1 MKLIKSINPYTGK
14 VLKEFVHLTPKEM
27 EISAEKAQNTFENWK
42 KSNFPERS
50 TLLKKAAN
58 ELRVNKEY
66 YAKLISLEMGKV
78 IKESRAEIEKCA
90 WVCDF
95 YAEKGEEF
103 LQPEPIDLPDG
114 KKAKVLYQPLGVI
127 LAVMPWNFPFWQV
140 FRFAAPTLM
149 AGNTALLKHASNVPQ
164 CALAI
169 QEVFEKAGFP
179 KGAFQTLLIDSDS
192 TLQLIE
198 NPIIKAASLTGSE
211 KAGAAVAS
219 TAGKN
224 IKKTLLELGGSDP
237 FIVLADADIE
247 KAAETAVKARM
258 INFGQSCIAAKRFIV
273 EEGVYDE
280 FLALFKKQ
288 LSALKKG
295 DPLDEDADFACM
307 ARPDLAVE
315 LFEQVQKTK
324 EMGGKIVV
332 GGKAP
337 TQESADFEPTI
348 LTDIPHDSPAFSDEL
363 FGPVASIFKVKNV
376 QEAISLANS
385 TEFGLG
391 GSLWTRDLKKGE
403 KIAAEIETGAVFLN
417 SMVASNPWLPF
428 GGIKK
433 SGYGR
438 ELARHGILEF
448 VNAKTVYLG

>member
-1 MKLIKSINPYTGK
+1 MKLIKSINPFSGE
-14 VLKEFVHLTPKEM
+14 VLKEFVPLTPREM
-27 EISAEKAQNTFENWK
+27 EISAEKAQNTFESWK
-42 KSNFPERS
+42 KSSFTDRS
-50 TLLKKAAN
+50 SLLKRAAN
-58 ELRVNKEY
+58 ELRENREH

-78 IKESRAEIEKCA
+78 IKESRAEVEKCA

-103 LQPEPIDLPDG
+103 LQSDRIDLPDG
-114 KKAKVLYQPLGVI
+114 KKAKVLYQPFGVI

-179 KGAFQTLLIDSDS
+179 EGAFQTLLIDSDS
-192 TLQLIE
+192 TLRLLE

-219 TAGKN
+219 TAGKH

-273 EEGVYDE
+273 EESVYDE
-280 FLALFKKQ
+280 FLALFKKH

-295 DPLDEDADFACM
+295 NPLDEDSDFACI

-337 TQESADFEPTI
+337 TGNPADFEPTI
-348 LTDIPHDSPAFSDEL
+348 LTDIPHDSPAFSEEL

-376 QEAISLANS
+376 QEAISLANA

-391 GSLWTRDLKKGE
+391 GSLWTKDLKKGE
-403 KIAAEIETGAVFLN
+403 LIAAEIETGAVFLN